1 MSFAN
6 NPWLFVIVGVVIA
19 LVIGQSV
26 FFLVRALKQSKEL
39 GMDQEKIKKSIKTT
53 AVFTIAPSFAIVV
66 GMIALTR
73 SLGLAIPWLRLS
85 VAGSISY
92 ETSAAQLA
100 IAALDKS
107 LTLKSDLTPTQF
119 VTVFLVMSTGI
130 IIGLI
135 VVPLIAEK
143 YTNGMVKLE
152 NKDPKWSNVLTNSLF
167 IGLVSAFVGFVFC
180 DVTRLFQADE
190 TGMVPVTVKN
200 DIGEEVIEYF
210 TTTSGLVPVLVFF
223 TAALTTVLCALC
235 MKKFK
240 WKWMGE
246 YALPISL
253 IVGMASAIPYSLW
266 LC

>member
-1 MSFAN
+1 MKFAN
-6 NPWLFVIVGVVIA
+6 NPWLFVIVGCVIA
-19 LVIGQSV
+19 IVIGQSV
-26 FFLVRALKQSKEL
+26 FFLIRALKQSKEL
-39 GMDQEKIKKSIKTT
+39 GMDQNKIKKSIKTT

-66 GMIALTR
+66 GMVALTK

-85 VAGSISY
+85 VAGSITY
-92 ETSAAQLA
+92 ETTAADSAIKQLGLSGVGA
-100 IAALDKS
+100 
-107 LTLKSDLTPTQF
+107 TLTPTQF
-119 VTVFLVMSTGI
+119 VTVFLVMTTGI

-135 VVPLIAEK
+135 IVPIIAEK
-143 YTNGMVKLE
+143 YQNGLIKLE
-152 NKDPKWSNVLTNSLF
+152 NKDPKWSNILTNSLF

-180 DVTRLFQADE
+180 DVTRLFQANE
-190 TGMVPVTVKN
+190 TGMVAIYKTV
-200 DIGEEVIEYF
+200 DDVEVFDEYV